1 MGWGQGEGGTLRDS
15 TPEEALIISP
25 LHLLPLSQTHG
36 LARLSRAD
44 GEGEE

>member
-15 TPEEALIISP
+15 SHQTLIISP